1 MTRLELIKNI
11 EFKKSVLCVGLD
23 PDLSK
28 MPKLFGGDSRGVVE
42 FCKGIIDATAE
53 HAVAFKPNLAFFES
67 MGYEGW
73 EALAEVA
80 NYLKKFPQHFSIA
93 DAKRGD
99 IGNTSKMY
107 AEGILN
113 KMGFDSI
120 TVAPYMGKDSLQPFA
135 IPGKWAIA
143 LGLTSNSGAQDFQMK
158 RMQDDRYL
166 YEHVIDSYRE
176 WTSPD
181 QWMIVV
187 GATRSESMK
196 KIRQQLP
203 NHFFLVP
210 GVGHQGGD
218 IQNVLRSGSF
228 SSGQGM
234 GVLINA
240 SRSIC
245 YAGNDENYAESANKE
260 ALRLHEE
267 MKNYWPR

>member
-1 MTRLELIKNI
+1 MTRQELIKNI

-28 MPKLFGGDSRGVVE
+28 MPESFSSDSKGVVE

-67 MGYEGW
+67 LGQQGW

-80 NYLKKFPQHFSIA
+80 DYLKKFPNHFSIA

-113 KMGFDSI
+113 KMRFDSI
-120 TVAPYMGKDSLQPFA
+120 TVAPYMGKDSLEPFA
-135 IPGKWAIA
+135 IQGKWAIA
-143 LGLTSNSGAQDFQMK
+143 LGLTSNSGAHDFQMK

-166 YEHVIDSYRE
+166 YEHVMDSYRE
-176 WTSPD
+176 WTSPE

-196 KIRQQLP
+196 KIREQLP
-203 NHFFLVP
+203 DHFFLVP
-210 GVGHQGGD
+210 GLGHQGGD
-218 IQNVLRSGSF
+218 IKNVLKSGSF
-228 SSGQGM
+228 RSGQGV

-245 YAGNDENYAESANKE
+245 YAGINEKYDQAASKE

-267 MKNYWPR
+267 IKYYWPR

>member
-1 MTRLELIKNI
+1 
-11 EFKKSVLCVGLD
+11 
-23 PDLSK
+23 
-28 MPKLFGGDSRGVVE
+28 
-42 FCKGIIDATAE
+42 
-53 HAVAFKPNLAFFES
+53 
-67 MGYEGW
+67 
-73 EALAEVA
+73 
-80 NYLKKFPQHFSIA
+80 
-93 DAKRGD
+93 
-99 IGNTSKMY
+99 
-107 AEGILN
+107 
-113 KMGFDSI
+113 
-120 TVAPYMGKDSLQPFA
+120 MGKDSLQPFA

-143 LGLTSNSGAQDFQMK
+143 LGLTSNSGAKDFQMK

-176 WTSPD
+176 WTSPE
-181 QWMIVV
+181 QWMVVV

-245 YAGNDENYAESANKE
+245 YAGNDENYAEAANKE

-267 MKNYWPR
+267 MKNHWPR